1 MHFSNLKFRIFH
13 QAFLKIGWSFLYE
26 LDFFFWNPAFWFWCS
41 HMYFDKS
48 KQRITLLVW
57 PWVWRVQMLE
67 ARILK
72 YYTAHS
78 ALRWKTNDLQKQ
90 IELLNLTLPKIRKQF
105 FFYKNQ
111 IFLSSHTINHV
122 ILQWSPDQKE

>member
-1 MHFSNLKFRIFH
+1 
-13 QAFLKIGWSFLYE
+13 
-26 LDFFFWNPAFWFWCS
+26 
-41 HMYFDKS
+41 
-48 KQRITLLVW
+48 
-57 PWVWRVQMLE
+57 MLE

-72 YYTAHS
+72 YYTAHPV
-78 ALRWKTNDLQKQ
+78 LRWKTNDLQKQ

-105 FFYKNQ
+105 FFTKNQ